1 MAKGKGGGNAKSTGR
16 NDNRPNGKA
25 WKKNP
30 GPDGV
35 KVKFESR
42 PGRVEGRS
50 AAGHARREAWKALGG
65 RADHPSIPHWKTGK
79 VYKKGESDASVSV
92 QS

>member
-1 MAKGKGGGNAKSTGR
+1 MAAKKSTGGR

-35 KVKFESR
+35 KVKHDVTR
-42 PGRVEGRS
+42 PGRIEGRS
-50 AAGHARREAWKALGG
+50 ATNHAKREAWKAAGG
-65 RADHPSIPHWKTGK
+65 RADHPTMPHWKTGK
-79 VYKKGESDASVSV
+79 VYKKDEAVSV
-92 QS
+92 QSS